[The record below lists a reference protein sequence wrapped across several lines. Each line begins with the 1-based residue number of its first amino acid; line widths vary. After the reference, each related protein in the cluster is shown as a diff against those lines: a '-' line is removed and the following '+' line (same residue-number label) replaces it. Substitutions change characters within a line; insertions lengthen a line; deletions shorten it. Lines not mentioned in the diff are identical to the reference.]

1 MADNTKV
8 LSVSKKTGVSAAVA
22 GIIGAVLLA
31 EAGYVNHPSD
41 PGGETNYGITKQV
54 AVANGYYGPMKSMP
68 KEFAWSVYY
77 DQYLGKPGY
86 DKLLSHS
93 VAVVEELVDT
103 GVNTGVSRSS
113 TWFQKAL
120 NALNRGGKDYPT
132 IAVDG
137 KVGKQA
143 ISAYASLEK
152 KRGRV
157 KACEMVIKLVD
168 AQQAMHYMSL
178 TKLSDFTPG
187 WVDHRIGNVN
197 LEKCKLPPEQ

>member
-54 AVANGYYGPMKSMP
+54 AVANGYYGPMKEMP
-68 KEFAWSVYY
+68 KDFAWSVYY

-86 DKLLSHS
+86 DKVLAYSPA
-93 VAVVEELVDT
+93 VAEELVDT
-103 GVNTGVSRSS
+103 AVNTGVSRSS
-113 TWFQKAL
+113 LWFQKAL
-120 NALNRGGKDYPT
+120 NSLNRGGKDYPSI
-132 IAVDG
+132 IADG
-137 KVGKQA
+137 KVGSSTIK
-143 ISAYASLEK
+143 AYASLEK
-152 KRGRV
+152 VRGKV

-168 AQQAMHYMSL
+168 AQQANHYMSL
-178 TKLSDFTPG
+178 TKMSDFTPG
-187 WVDHRIGNVN
+187 WVQHRISNVD
-197 LEKCKLPPEQ
+197 LKKCSQYQ

>member
-41 PGGETNYGITKQV
+41 PGGETKYGITKEV
-54 AVANGYYGPMKSMP
+54 AVDNGFYGTMKSMP
-68 KEFAWSVYY
+68 KDFAWSVYY

-86 DKLLSHS
+86 DKLLPHS

>member
-54 AVANGYYGPMKSMP
+54 AVANGYYGPMKDMP
-68 KEFAWSVYY
+68 KDFAWSVYY

-86 DKLLSHS
+86 DKVLAYSPA
-93 VAVVEELVDT
+93 VAEELVDT
-103 GVNTGVSRSS
+103 AVNTGVSRSS
-113 TWFQKAL
+113 LWFQKAL
-120 NALNRGGKDYPT
+120 NSLNRGGKDYPSI
-132 IAVDG
+132 IADG
-137 KVGKQA
+137 KVGSSTIK
-143 ISAYASLEK
+143 AYASLEK
-152 KRGRV
+152 VRGKV

-168 AQQAMHYMSL
+168 AQQANHYMSL
-178 TKLSDFTPG
+178 TKMSDFTPG
-187 WVDHRIGNVN
+187 WVQHRIGNVD
-197 LEKCKLPPEQ
+197 LKKCSQYQ

>member
-68 KEFAWSVYY
+68 KDFAWSVYY

-86 DKLLSHS
+86 DKLLPHS

-120 NALNRGGKDYPT
+120 NALSRGGKDYPT

-168 AQQAMHYMSL
+168 TQQAMHYMSL

>member
-1 MADNTKV
+1 MSDFDKAFE
-8 LSVSKKTGVSAAVA
+8 LL
-22 GIIGAVLLA
+22 IGN
-31 EAGYVNHPSD
+31 EGGYVNNQKD

-54 AVANGYYGPMKSMP
+54 AVANGYYGPMKDMP
-68 KEFAWSVYY
+68 KDFAWSVYY

-86 DKLLSHS
+86 DKLLPHS

-120 NALNRGGKDYPT
+120 NALNRGGKDYPA

>member
-1 MADNTKV
+1 MTDNTKV

-68 KEFAWSVYY
+68 KDFAWSVYY

-86 DKLLSHS
+86 DKLLPHS

-103 GVNTGVSRSS
+103 GVNTGISRSS

-168 AQQAMHYMSL
+168 AQQAAHYMSL

-187 WVDHRIGNVN
+187 WVDHRIGNVD
-197 LEKCKLPPEQ
+197 LAKCKL

>member
-68 KEFAWSVYY
+68 KDFAWSVYY

-86 DKLLSHS
+86 DKLLPHS

-103 GVNTGVSRSS
+103 GVNTGISRSS

>member
-1 MADNTKV
+1 MSSNTKL
-8 LSVSKKTGVSAAVA
+8 LSASKKTGVSAAIA

-31 EAGYVNHPSD
+31 EAGYVNNPKD
-41 PGGETNYGITKQV
+41 PGGETNFGITKQV
-54 AVANGYYGPMKSMP
+54 AVANGYYGPMKQMP
-68 KEFAWSVYY
+68 EDFAWSIYY

-86 DKLLSHS
+86 DKLLPYS
-93 VAVVEELVDT
+93 VAVTEELVDT

-120 NALNRGGKDYPT
+120 NSLNRGGKDYLP

-137 KVGKQA
+137 KVGPQA
-143 ISAYASLEK
+143 INAYASLEK
-152 KRGRV
+152 KRGKV

-187 WVDHRIGNVN
+187 WVDHRIGNVD
-197 LEKCKLPPEQ
+197 LAKCANGGE

>member
-1 MADNTKV
+1 MSSNTKL
-8 LSVSKKTGVSAAVA
+8 LSASKKTGVSVAIA

-31 EAGYVNHPSD
+31 EAGYVNNPKD
-41 PGGETNYGITKQV
+41 PGGETNFGITKQV
-54 AVANGYYGPMKSMP
+54 AVANGYYGPMKQMP
-68 KEFAWSVYY
+68 EDFAWSIYY

-86 DKLLSHS
+86 DKLLPYS
-93 VAVVEELVDT
+93 VAVTEELVDT

-120 NALNRGGKDYPT
+120 NSLNRGGKDYLP

-137 KVGKQA
+137 KVGPQA
-143 ISAYASLEK
+143 INAYASLEK
-152 KRGRV
+152 KRGKV

-187 WVDHRIGNVN
+187 WVDHRIGNVD
-197 LEKCKLPPEQ
+197 LAKCANGGE

>member
-54 AVANGYYGPMKSMP
+54 AVANGYYGPMKEMP
-68 KEFAWSVYY
+68 KDFAWSVYY

-86 DKLLSHS
+86 DKVLAYSPA
-93 VAVVEELVDT
+93 VAEELVDT
-103 GVNTGVSRSS
+103 AVNTGVSRSS
-113 TWFQKAL
+113 LWFQKAL
-120 NALNRGGKDYPT
+120 NSLNRGGKDYPSI
-132 IAVDG
+132 IADG
-137 KVGKQA
+137 KVGSSTIK
-143 ISAYASLEK
+143 AYASLEK
-152 KRGRV
+152 VRGKV

-168 AQQAMHYMSL
+168 AQQANHYMSL
-178 TKLSDFTPG
+178 TKMSDFTPG
-187 WVDHRIGNVN
+187 WVQHRIGNVD
-197 LEKCKLPPEQ
+197 LKKCSQYQ